1 MAAKFSMVNTSGLFD
16 QGAHLEAS
24 DRMQGA
30 MEELKIK
37 NEHAES
43 AKSVQRA
50 QQDKQEK
57 LMVQRAIRSQ
67 EAAIATA
74 LQKDATYVRV
84 KRNEDEDNND
94 DNEDD
99 SDDDDALLDELDND
113 PELERYT
120 CYLLRCSVLAKLVVT
135 CDI

>member
-24 DRMQGA
+24 DRMQDA
-30 MEELKIK
+30 MGELKIK
-37 NEHAES
+37 NERAES

-67 EAAIATA
+67 EAAIAAA

-84 KRNEDEDNND
+84 KRNEGDDDDNND
-94 DNEDD
+94 DGDGSD
-99 SDDDDALLDELDND
+99 DDDDALLDELDND
-113 PELERYT
+113 PELERY
-120 CYLLRCSVLAKLVVT
+120 VF
-135 CDI
+135 